1 MSPPTTTVEPA
12 GDNGL
17 VIPSTTALEACGF
30 IEIVVPETVIAG
42 EPGIA
47 VWPSRM
53 KALAALAVIVL
64 EPRVRSLLDVGI
76 GSVLLPMMR
85 LEPPGC
91 KAIRVPDIV
100 VGVLGKTVEPERVI
114 IGKVVG

>member
-1 MSPPTTTVEPA
+1 
-12 GDNGL
+12 
-17 VIPSTTALEACGF
+17 
-30 IEIVVPETVIAG
+30 
-42 EPGIA
+42 
-47 VWPSRM
+47 M

-64 EPRVRSLLDVGI
+64 EPRVRSLLGVGI

-100 VGVLGKTVEPERVI
+100 VGVLGKTGARESYYRESRGVI
-114 IGKVVG
+114 SLRGDHDFRKHLGHICGYRR